1 MRLVGLVIGIV
12 LSNGVQALETLGREE
27 LLALCRSDSPK
38 EVAVCAGYLNGFLDG
53 AFATDPGVVD
63 SVVREIETQESF
75 SERAIRTR
83 LGNTLERFGPSY
95 YAGFCIPGDLPMEAI
110 VEELLDAA
118 QQDIHHAGQDDNARD
133 YVYRLLQSRHPCQDQ
148 AR

>member
-1 MRLVGLVIGIV
+1 MRLVSLALGIIV
-12 LSNGVQALETLGREE
+12 STGVQALETLSREE
-27 LLALCRSDSPK
+27 LLAMCRSESPAK
-38 EVAVCAGYLNGFLDG
+38 VAVCTGYINGFLDG

-63 SVVREIETQESF
+63 SVVREMETQESF

-110 VEELLDAA
+110 VEELLEAA
-118 QQDIHHAGQDDNARD
+118 QQDTDHTGQENARD

-148 AR
+148 GR